1 MPRQQL
7 LSTDAYPAVLLDSE
21 RQWQSV
27 SHDPLSWAG
36 RKVRLRAVEA
46 SDDRRLIGF
55 DRNSAALRTSPE
67 IGGHRHWA
75 LHRTAGTDPNNA
87 EFAIETVH
95 SRMLVGSMG
104 VQSDPV
110 SDLFSYSIG
119 IGPLHR
125 RCGYASD
132 AVTVLLTN
140 MFGQGFRTCEIAV
153 HSGNLGSLT
162 LHGVLGF
169 HETARVPDTELSRG
183 AVKYIVTMSMT
194 AFEFALRDPTSA
206 GSARPSLRG
215 RHWRTRRG
223 RHWGNSQRSLLF

>member
-1 MPRQQL
+1 M
-7 LSTDAYPAVLLDSE
+7 
-21 RQWQSV
+21 
-27 SHDPLSWAG
+27 SHDSLSWIG
-36 RKVRLRAVEA
+36 RQIRLRAVEA
-46 SDDRRLIGF
+46 SDDRRLVGF

-75 LHRTAGTDPNNA
+75 LHRTAGTDPNDT
-87 EFAIETVH
+87 EFAIETLH
-95 SRMLVGSMG
+95 GRMLVGSMS

-140 MFGQGFRTCEIAV
+140 MFGQGFRACEIAV

-169 HETARVPDTELSRG
+169 HETARVPDTEVSRG
-183 AVKYIVTMSMT
+183 AITYIVTMSMN
-194 AFEFALRDPTSA
+194 ALEFALRNPDPARDSAPTSF
-206 GSARPSLRG
+206 RG

-223 RHWGNSQRSLLF
+223 RHWNNSQRSLLF